1 MRCGLV
7 LAGVFVSVAWPV
19 LAEEGF
25 PLTGREAKLEG
36 CVETARD
43 VGSHVEICAG
53 AVMELCLAEL
63 TPEAAAGIEG
73 FMCLQ
78 EEAFAWDNVA
88 LRASHAYVAQIE
100 GRQDFSHEPF
110 VAEMGERL
118 AVETETCFDEHVAV
132 YQDASKRGAGDDF
145 ALSWGGGVRFMAG
158 QSEIAERDGCD

>member
-1 MRCGLV
+1 VRCGLV
-7 LAGVFVSVAWPV
+7 LAGVFASVAWPV

-100 GRQDFSHEPF
+100 GRQEISHEPF

-118 AVETETCFDEHVAV
+118 AVETETCFDFPPGQEDKVLECKIFWAIDRLAWI
-132 YQDASKRGAGDDF
+132 Y
-145 ALSWGGGVRFMAG
+145 ALSEAAG
-158 QSEIAERDGCD
+158 E